1 MSTPPAPTTGAV
13 AGVTDAGALEP
24 FIDDI
29 AALVIEVIGDDVL
42 LDIEIGVATSF
53 SKDLEMES
61 IEFVALAE
69 QLQQRYGARVD
80 FTAFLAGLGIDEIL
94 ALTVGQLAAHIA
106 AVAV

>member
-1 MSTPPAPTTGAV
+1 MSTPPTATSTIDTAAPI
-13 AGVTDAGALEP
+13 AGLEP
-24 FIDDI
+24 IIEDI
-29 AALVIEVIGDDVL
+29 AALIVEVIGDDVL
-42 LDIEIGVATSF
+42 LGIEIEPATSF

-69 QLQQRYGARVD
+69 KLQLRYGSRVD

-106 AVAV
+106 AVSV